1 MTAST
6 LRIIVVIFSA
16 LIGVLLVVLLNL
28 LLPGGTVASELL
40 VDKRIENGAPVIRYM
55 ATQTFMWIAFMISLG
70 EVILRLY
77 GAHKERA
84 ELDKNYL
91 NEDPRVLLS
100 SKDLVPVYQRVA
112 SPEGLFL
119 PELIKRTI
127 LQFQVSKSV
136 DRSNTLL
143 NSGLDLFMHEIDLRY
158 NFLRFMAWLLPS
170 LGFLGTVVGVVDGL
184 KVAAEQFTAN
194 QGNIDLAVVVQS
206 LGVAFYTTWLALIMA
221 AVLLFLMHLAQ
232 ETEEKALNQSG
243 QYCIANL
250 INKLLENK

>member
-1 MTAST
+1 
-6 LRIIVVIFSA
+6 
-16 LIGVLLVVLLNL
+16 
-28 LLPGGTVASELL
+28 
-40 VDKRIENGAPVIRYM
+40 
-55 ATQTFMWIAFMISLG
+55 
-70 EVILRLY
+70 
-77 GAHKERA
+77 
-84 ELDKNYL
+84 
-91 NEDPRVLLS
+91 
-100 SKDLVPVYQRVA
+100 VA

-221 AVLLFLMHLAQ
+221 AILLFLMHLAQ
-232 ETEEKALNQSG
+232 ETEEKALNQAG
-243 QYCIANL
+243 QYCISNL